1 MLGFLFSLE
10 TVWGV
15 STVEGRLWTEGE
27 DGRELESKGR
37 KGIGKSGKDGRGM
50 GGEGTRRELKVGT
63 ERGRDGGCERG
74 GYGLVGMSDDGSGE
88 KWGYVRAQRL
98 HVAEGL
104 HQ

>member
-1 MLGFLFSLE
+1 
-10 TVWGV
+10 
-15 STVEGRLWTEGE
+15 
-27 DGRELESKGR
+27 
-37 KGIGKSGKDGRGM
+37 
-50 GGEGTRRELKVGT
+50 VGT